1 MNQTKKRLSI
11 INYAISMTDVETI
24 QLQVIKLA
32 PLRTDEKIQEI
43 IAAIQAENYALAQRL
58 ITRYIE
64 TPTEN
69 ILQRTSQEAQIDKA
83 AEDQA
88 IIDEFDLFVTS
99 YTPRKPTGIDN
110 IDFFSDPLPAETKKV
125 NSVSY
130 ESLLNIDFDNVLTD
144 NNLLDTA
151 KDTFFDAA
159 HEKVTQAMSSNPMPT
174 DTFFDTEKTIKTK
187 TVEPETAE
195 EPETVEEPVTAEENA
210 EEETVTVTEKELLPQ
225 DDPSKELKPI
235 INLQEKEHPSRYKAI
250 PYIAQKLINM
260 QKEYPPVE
268 ITDDIF
274 YSVEDL
280 LDKIGQ
286 AGYTE
291 KEIEE
296 TLDIVK
302 TLTEERN
309 YAEAAQLL
317 LICAA
322 TESKFAQFM
331 LARELYKGVLLD
343 KNIDE
348 GVTRMYRLAMEDYPE
363 ALCDLGQFYEHG
375 VGIDKDK
382 KKAEQFYKEAMDHGI
397 KRAEEHHARLKK
409 QNRGFF
415 GLRE

>member
-32 PLRTDEKIQEI
+32 PLKTDEKIQEI

-69 ILQRTSQEAQIDKA
+69 ILQRTSQEAQTERA

-88 IIDEFDLFVTS
+88 IIDEFDLFVISDTQR
-99 YTPRKPTGIDN
+99 TPTGIDS
-110 IDFFSDPLPAETKKV
+110 IDFFSDPLPVETKKE
-125 NSVSY
+125 NGVSY
-130 ESLLNIDFDNVLTD
+130 ESLLNIDFDNVLKD

-151 KDTFFDAA
+151 KDTFFDVA
-159 HEKVTQAMSSNPMPT
+159 HEKVIQVMSSNPMPT

-187 TVEPETAE
+187 TVEPET
-195 EPETVEEPVTAEENA
+195 VEEPAKVEVEEEEA
-210 EEETVTVTEKELLPQ
+210 VVEETVTFIEKELLPQ
-225 DDPSKELKPI
+225 DNPSKELKPI
-235 INLQEKEHPSRYKAI
+235 LNLQEKEHHSRYKAI
-250 PYIAQKLINM
+250 PYIAQKLVNM

-268 ITDDIF
+268 ITDDTF
-274 YSVEDL
+274 DSVEDL
-280 LDKIGQ
+280 LDKISQ
-286 AGYTE
+286 EGYTE
-291 KEIEE
+291 KEIEK

-302 TLTEERN
+302 TLTEESS

-382 KKAEQFYKEAMDHGI
+382 KKAEQFYKEAMDFGI
-397 KRAEEHHARLKK
+397 KRAEQHHARLKK

-415 GLRE
+415 SLRE